1 MNSQKELLKRFL
13 KYLNPYIKEEII
25 LFTLMILSSAG
36 ALATPYMLK
45 IIIDDVFPKG
55 NFHDLV
61 VLLLILVGIYIFQI
75 IFSLISDVMSTTVS
89 KKISS
94 DIREEAFAN
103 ILNKDLSFFRNSK
116 VGELVFTLM
125 NDVDNIQQTI
135 SSLLIRSVK
144 NIIILIGV
152 VVMLF
157 ILDYRLALMSL
168 IFLPAVIL
176 VIRAFAPHI
185 KKNFR
190 GIQYMEGHL
199 NNYLM
204 ERLKNIR
211 VIKSY
216 GTGRFEVGNIR
227 KQHHELVT
235 KHAEGTFVSGLNT
248 SVSSLLMSLA
258 PVLVLSYGGYQV
270 FHNTMSIGALIAFI
284 QYLNRL
290 FSPTV
295 EIVNTHNQFSK
306 SVISMRRV
314 AEYFDGE
321 KPDTGK
327 TPEPERQNIREIT
340 FENIV
345 VNHDGTDILKEINL
359 TFGQGRTYILS
370 GKSGS
375 GKSSIIN
382 LLCGF
387 TEPLRGRI
395 LINKE
400 TIKNN
405 RYWQNEYCLIEK
417 ENQLFHDTIRNNI
430 RYGTYESTFEID
442 EIIKYVQLEDAVKKL
457 EKGLDNPISF
467 GGGTLSDGQKQ
478 RLSIARAINRSPS
491 VFIFDESTASLDSK
505 LENEIIKTIRQLF
518 PESIIIIVSHRAET
532 FGLADYIFKLDKGN
546 IEQQSV
552 LSKAI

>member
-13 KYLNPYIKEEII
+13 KYINPYIKEEIV
-25 LFTLMILSSAG
+25 LFVLMILSSTG
-36 ALATPYMLK
+36 ALVTPYMLK

-55 NFHDLV
+55 QFHDLV
-61 VLLLILVGIYIFQI
+61 VLLMILVGIYILQI
-75 IFSLISDVMSTTVS
+75 IFSLISDIMSTTVS

-103 ILNKDLSFFRNSK
+103 ILNKDVSFFKNSK

-125 NDVDNIQQTI
+125 NDVDNIQLTI
-135 SSLLIRSVK
+135 SSLLIRSIK

-157 ILDYRLALMSL
+157 ILDYKLAILSL

-176 VIRAFAPHI
+176 VIKAFSPHI
-185 KKNFR
+185 KKNFK
-190 GIQYMEGHL
+190 GIQHMEGHL
-199 NNYLM
+199 NNYLV
-204 ERLKNIR
+204 ERIKNIR

-216 GTGRFEVGNIR
+216 GTNLFEIRNIK
-227 KQHHELVT
+227 KQHSDLVG
-235 KHAEGTFVSGLNT
+235 KHSKGTLVSGLNT

-270 FHNTMSIGALIAFI
+270 FQNTMSVGALIAFI

-290 FSPTV
+290 FTPTV
-295 EIVNTHNQFSK
+295 EIVTTHNQFSK
-306 SVISMRRV
+306 SLISMKRV
-314 AEYFDGE
+314 AEYFDHK
-321 KPDTGK
+321 KPYV
-327 TPEPERQNIREIT
+327 EEIVESERQSINEIT
-340 FENIV
+340 FQDIS
-345 VNHDGTDILKEINL
+345 VNHGGTDILKEINL
-359 TFGQGRTYILS
+359 TFDHGKTYILS

-387 TEPLRGRI
+387 SEPMRGQI
-395 LINKE
+395 LINNE
-400 TIKNN
+400 NIKNN
-405 RYWQNEYCLIEK
+405 KYWQNEYCLIEK

-430 RYGTYESTFEID
+430 NYGTSESKFEID

-457 EKGLDNPISF
+457 EKGLDSLISF
-467 GGGTLSDGQKQ
+467 GGGTFSDGQKQ

-491 VFIFDESTASLDSK
+491 VFIFDESTASLDAK
-505 LENEIIKTIRQLF
+505 LENEIIKTIRHLF
-518 PESIIIIVSHRAET
+518 PESIIIIVSHRIET
-532 FGLADYIFKLDKGN
+532 LGFADYIFKLDKGN
-546 IEQQSV
+546 IEQQTI
-552 LSKAI
+552 LSEAI